1 MPRRITDAERRRI
14 LDHLATGA
22 SCNAT
27 AKKFRRSASTVS
39 KIARQAGHDFGENA
53 HSRLARAH
61 VSRKAYGAEARAATL
76 ARFHEETDRFL
87 DQLHERHVAFSFGG
101 KDNTYN
107 EHEFDEPDAQTKA
120 TLVRAAREAMRTV
133 LDIDRHDNRQGD
145 VEQAAGL
152 IVDLVDGLRG
162 RSSDDAATA

>member
-1 MPRRITDAERRRI
+1 MPKRITDAERRRI

-27 AKKFRRSASTVS
+27 AKKFRRSPDTISR
-39 KIARQAGHDFGENA
+39 IAKKAGHSFGHTN
-53 HSRLARAH
+53 LARAH
-61 VSRKAYGAEARAATL
+61 EARKAYGAEARAATASRL
-76 ARFHEETDRFL
+76 HEEADRL
-87 DQLHERHVAFSFGG
+87 LAELHEPHVVWNIGG
-101 KDNTYN
+101 KDNVYT
-107 EHEFDEPDAQTKA
+107 EHRHPEPDVGAKYTMI
-120 TLVRAAREAMRTV
+120 RAAREAMRTV

-162 RSSDDAATA
+162 AREA